1 MQKIYISSPE
11 EFFNKLGLLTMEYT
25 EENLQKFGFSKSEVQ
40 KILEQGHN
48 LSEEDQER
56 LKRNF
61 VGTSNPEEFFQ
72 KMLKDVEFS
81 NRYYIAKLIVTE
93 KLTAADMITSEL
105 NSKWESRFR
114 YMSRFEK
121 HSYWIPAEEIVK
133 YIDFDEK
140 KYLRRNEEEK
150 ELRKRVDELK
160 ASILRTGMLLQPPL
174 LLRME
179 VADDE
184 DNKYCIVI
192 GEARTRAICELYLEG
207 KGVDCKLGANIFDEK
222 KFWHD
227 ENFMEAAAIEENT
240 IRKNLTKQEIIIG
253 IQRAL
258 KQNLSHKKIATRFKV
273 STDYVQQLSRA
284 QNIMKYIPEEKLGKE
299 IGAGKL
305 KEMYLLSKKIEH
317 LPEDE
322 IDRIMFEAVEKN
334 REELREMR
342 KFYTPIEEPK
352 ELKPKVKLNFAQEN
366 SEKKCMYSF
375 GKKKIEITDKEMV
388 EKLKEIDDE
397 MERAYTDRVNF
408 ELKKRGFL
416 E

>member
-1 MQKIYISSPE
+1 
-11 EFFNKLGLLTMEYT
+11 
-25 EENLQKFGFSKSEVQ
+25 
-40 KILEQGHN
+40 
-48 LSEEDQER
+48 
-56 LKRNF
+56 
-61 VGTSNPEEFFQ
+61 
-72 KMLKDVEFS
+72 
-81 NRYYIAKLIVTE
+81 
-93 KLTAADMITSEL
+93 
-105 NSKWESRFR
+105 
-114 YMSRFEK
+114 MSRFEK

-258 KQNLSHKKIATRFKV
+258 NQNLPHKKIATRFKV
-273 STDYVQQLSRA
+273 STDYVNNISASR
-284 QNIMKYIPEEKLGKE
+284 NIMKYIPEEKLGKE

-305 KEMYLLSKKIEH
+305 KELYLLSKKIGH

-334 REELREMR
+334 REEIREMR
-342 KFYTPIEEPK
+342 KFYMPIEEPK